1 MSNYFNELKCL
12 YSLLIMQVNVKMV
25 FQETNLYSEWLQKS
39 VKFASLPDKM
49 TDMKNEMINFLSI
62 FGFVV
67 GRNTGYDFEHFE
79 TFFTI
84 VVAVVYLQIYRTL
97 LLDISLRTCSLQTAN
112 KDILETL
119 TL

>member
-1 MSNYFNELKCL
+1 
-12 YSLLIMQVNVKMV
+12 
-25 FQETNLYSEWLQKS
+25 
-39 VKFASLPDKM
+39 M
-49 TDMKNEMINFLSI
+49 TDVKNEMINFLSI

-84 VVAVVYLQIYRTL
+84 VVVVYLYIYRTL